1 MPIYII
7 YDHIG
12 DEYHFQTSV
21 SDTDLKYSCDGE
33 LGIVRINPDHTVS
46 QFLDSKWVE
55 VKKQDPSSSEPEGEF
70 D

>member
-1 MPIYII
+1 MPIYIL
-7 YDHIG
+7 YDLIAN
-12 DEYHFQTSV
+12 EYHFQTGV

-33 LGIVRINPDHTVS
+33 LDIVRINPDHTVS
-46 QFLDSKWVE
+46 QFLDSEWVE